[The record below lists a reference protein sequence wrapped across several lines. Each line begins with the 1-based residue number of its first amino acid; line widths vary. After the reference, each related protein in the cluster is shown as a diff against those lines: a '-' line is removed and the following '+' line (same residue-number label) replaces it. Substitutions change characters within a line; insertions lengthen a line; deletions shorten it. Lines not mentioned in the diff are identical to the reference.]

1 MNKKCAIYPEKL
13 NPLVTTQGNTKIG
26 LIAIERGL
34 ATLLGL
40 YNFRTTKVDVFDND
54 AQQYDTFNIIDE
66 EQMA

>member
-1 MNKKCAIYPEKL
+1 MLYTLKKL
-13 NPLVTTQGNTKIG
+13 NPLVTTQSNTKIG

-34 ATLLGL
+34 ATRLGL
-40 YNFRTTKVDVFDND
+40 YNFRATKVDVFDND